1 MVMNR
6 REVSESNWHD
16 ANYQKGY
23 STCLQRG
30 EGVVTGLN
38 YLMSI
43 STSLEMAYIV
53 KFEVIFYD
61 DLLMSC

>member
-1 MVMNR
+1 MTV
-6 REVSESNWHD
+6 
-16 ANYQKGY
+16 
-23 STCLQRG
+23 
-30 EGVVTGLN
+30 LN